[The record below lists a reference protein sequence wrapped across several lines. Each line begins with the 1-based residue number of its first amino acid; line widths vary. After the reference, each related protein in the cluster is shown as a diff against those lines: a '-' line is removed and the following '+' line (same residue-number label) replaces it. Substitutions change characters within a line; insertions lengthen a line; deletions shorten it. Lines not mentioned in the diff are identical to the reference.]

1 MKCSAGRRQKKKSRR
16 RADIFSRAHFIP
28 AALIFR
34 AVDFFVF
41 GTTCVLQHYQSYIAH
56 LSMTKIRDESS

>member
-34 AVDFFVF
+34 TTDFFVF
-41 GTTCVLQHYQSYIAH
+41 GTTCNH
-56 LSMTKIRDESS
+56 LDMVALGGSRHE